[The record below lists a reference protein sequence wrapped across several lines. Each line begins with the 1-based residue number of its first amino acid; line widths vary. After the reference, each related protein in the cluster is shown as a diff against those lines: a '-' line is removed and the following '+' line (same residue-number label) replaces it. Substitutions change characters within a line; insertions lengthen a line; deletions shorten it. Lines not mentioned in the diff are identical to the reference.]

1 MALPIN
7 IEQKKTMNNLKPIV
21 DEERPKVYIETY
33 GCQMNVNDSEVIL
46 SILQENGYALTEDM
60 DRADVILANTCSI
73 RDNAEQRI
81 WGRIEQFRL
90 QKKRNPQVVI
100 GIVGC
105 MAERLKDK
113 LLEKVDLVAGPDAY
127 RSLPALLR
135 DIRPDS
141 PQINVL
147 LSREETYAD
156 ISPVRLDRN
165 GVSAYISIMRGCNN
179 VCSYCVVPY
188 TRGAE
193 RSRDPHSIVRE
204 ARELFENGD
213 REVNLLGQNV
223 DSYLGKEGRAGA
235 AEGVSDGDAA
245 AGAGNNAGGGVVNF
259 AKLLEMVAA
268 ISPEL
273 RVRFSTSHPKD
284 ISDEVISTIAAHENI
299 CRHIHL
305 PVQSG
310 SSRLLEKMRRKY
322 DREWYLER
330 VAKIR
335 EVMPDCGLSTDVIAG
350 FCSETEQDHRDTLS
364 LFEQVCFDS
373 AFMFQY
379 SERPGTL
386 ASRHYPDD
394 VPPEVKTARLNEI
407 IALQTK
413 MSLKSNQK
421 DIGKTFR
428 VLIEGPSKRNPDD
441 LCGRAG
447 NNKMCVFPS
456 MAAERTAQGL
466 APLKAGDYVNVKVVD
481 CTSATLICRIV

>member
-1 MALPIN
+1 
-7 IEQKKTMNNLKPIV
+7 MNNLKPIV
-21 DEERPKVYIETY
+21 DQERPKVYIETY

-46 SILQENGYALTEDM
+46 SILQKNGYALTENM

-193 RSRDPHSIVRE
+193 RSRDPYSIVRE
-204 ARELFENGD
+204 ARELFENGYK
-213 REVNLLGQNV
+213 EVNLLGQNV
-223 DSYLGKEGRAGA
+223 DSYLWKEC
-235 AEGVSDGDAA
+235 E
-245 AGAGNNAGGGVVNF
+245 VVNF
-259 AKLLEMVAA
+259 ARLLEMVAA

-310 SSRLLEKMRRKY
+310 SSRILEKMRRKY

-350 FCSETEQDHRDTLS
+350 FCSETEQDHQDTLS

-413 MSLKSNQK
+413 MSLRSNQK
-421 DIGKTFR
+421 DMGKTFK

-456 MAAERTAQGL
+456 MAAERATQGL
-466 APLKAGDYVNVKVVD
+466 APLGAGNYVNVKVVD
-481 CTSATLICRIV
+481 CTSATLICEIV

>member
-1 MALPIN
+1 
-7 IEQKKTMNNLKPIV
+7 MNNLKPII

-46 SILQENGYALTEDM
+46 SILQKNGYALTEDM

-204 ARELFENGD
+204 ARELFENGYK
-213 REVNLLGQNV
+213 EVNLLGQNV
-223 DSYLGKEGRAGA
+223 DSYLWKGCE
-235 AEGVSDGDAA
+235 
-245 AGAGNNAGGGVVNF
+245 VVNF
-259 AKLLEMVAA
+259 ARLLEMVAA

-273 RVRFSTSHPKD
+273 RIRFSTSHPKD

-335 EVMPDCGLSTDVIAG
+335 EIMPDCGLSTDVIAG
-350 FCSETEQDHRDTLS
+350 FCSETEQDHQDTLS

-413 MSLKSNQK
+413 MSLKSNKK
-421 DIGKTFR
+421 DIGKTFK
-428 VLIEGPSKRNPDD
+428 VLIEGPSKRDPND

-456 MAAERTAQGL
+456 MAAERATQGL
-466 APLKAGDYVNVKVVD
+466 APLGAGNYVNVKVVD
-481 CTSATLICRIV
+481 CTSATLICEIV